1 MWNMVKDQVL
11 EYWPDAEFIEDA
23 SFFRLMEAANDACL
37 AYAPSLP
44 EGAAIPASWYL
55 AEILMARDLWSKMS
69 GGNDEQIGPDGY
81 AIRPANLEWQARNLL
96 RPKTSPLKR
105 LR

>member
-1 MWNMVKDQVL
+1 MWNMVKSQAL
-11 EYWPDAEFIEDA
+11 ELWPDAEHIDDA
-23 SFFRLMEAANDACL
+23 TYFDIMEAANALCV

-44 EGAAIPASWYL
+44 EGAEIPKAWYL

-69 GGNDEQIGPDGY
+69 GGNNEQIGPDGY